1 MRRPS
6 ERTLHLV
13 FVVTLWTKAAFAV
26 GEVVSGIATWFVS
39 KELLLRWTVA
49 LTREELAEDP
59 RDLVANSLLHMAQ
72 HLSIGARTFAAVY
85 LLAHGVVKLWLVVG
99 LLRRRLWYYPA
110 AIAVFFGFIAYQ
122 VYRYTF
128 TGSVLLLFL
137 TALDLVVVVLTW
149 HEWRYL
155 RTHHVAGVLDR

>member
-1 MRRPS
+1 MKRPS
-6 ERTLHLV
+6 QRTLHVAFL
-13 FVVTLWTKAAFAV
+13 VTLWAKAVFAV
-26 GEVVSGIATWFVS
+26 LEIVSGVATWFVS
-39 KELLLRWTVA
+39 DQLLLRWTVA
-49 LTREELAEDP
+49 ITRGELAEDP
-59 RDLVANSLLHMAQ
+59 RDVIANALLHMAQ

-85 LLAHGVVKLWLVVG
+85 LLAHGAVKLWLVVG

-110 AIAVFFGFIAYQ
+110 AIAVFLGFIAYQ

-137 TALDLVVVVLTW
+137 TAVDLAVVVLTW

-155 RTHHVAGVLDR
+155 RGHPAIAPVDR